1 MWRWHDDG
9 ALLFGEWWVC
19 GMQRRAMLWRGCRWR
34 RMIFSLCMCVILLCV
49 RRCTGTVNS
58 GREDC
63 KQRIAKRT
71 EALSRSTFIFF
82 KTHHQRTNTSA
93 NKKKKR
99 HLLLVNKL
107 MKVNA
112 TTIVVSV
119 GVKSDGTLCV
129 RSVAE

>member
-34 RMIFSLCMCVILLCV
+34 RMIFSLRMCVILLCV
-49 RRCTGTVNS
+49 RRC
-58 GREDC
+58 
-63 KQRIAKRT
+63 I
-71 EALSRSTFIFF
+71 
-82 KTHHQRTNTSA
+82 
-93 NKKKKR
+93 
-99 HLLLVNKL
+99 LVNKL

-119 GVKSDGTLCV
+119 GVKSDGTLCEV
-129 RSVAE
+129 